1 MEDKNSSRKYDSYF
15 RKKLLEKINSIKDKK
30 ILLSI
35 LKIVKKEDENG
46 YSQNKSGIY
55 FNLNKLSDESI
66 ENIDKSIEKYLDD
79 SKDTEV
85 NEESL
90 SDKIVYKQ
98 YSDIDQLEHY
108 DNLGPRLSNQERSI
122 LKKFSKNL
130 SDNN

>member
-66 ENIDKSIEKYLDD
+66 GNIDKSIEKYFDD

-122 LKKFSKNL
+122 LKKFNKNL

>member
-108 DNLGPRLSNQERSI
+108 DNLGPRLSNQA
-122 LKKFSKNL
+122 
-130 SDNN
+130 